1 VTTLPGRIGRTAKRS
16 GYVER
21 WARAAGA
28 DAHPPLTKTT
38 RSPSVALVSDTEPL
52 RLHIG
57 GTEAR
62 AGWKILNIQPGPH
75 VDYVGT
81 AVSLA
86 PFADASV
93 AEVYASHVL
102 EHLGFRDELPLALGE
117 IHRVLVPGGVVRISV
132 PDFETLC
139 RLFVHPEVPAEQKFS
154 LMMHV
159 FGAQEDPYDLHKV
172 GFTADFMFAFL
183 AQAGFQRFRRVENF
197 DLFNDFSRAQRFG
210 VPISLNV
217 EAYK

>member
-1 VTTLPGRIGRTAKRS
+1 M
-16 GYVER
+16 
-21 WARAAGA
+21 
-28 DAHPPLTKTT
+28 
-38 RSPSVALVSDTEPL
+38 SDPQPL

-62 AGWKILNIQPGPH
+62 AGWKILNIQPGPA

-81 AVSLA
+81 CVSLA
-86 PFADASV
+86 QFADGSV

-102 EHLGFRDELPLALGE
+102 EHLGFREEIPRALAE
-117 IHRVLVPGGVVRISV
+117 IYRVLVPDGRLSVSV
-132 PDFETLC
+132 PDFDVLC
-139 RLFVHPEVPAEQKFS
+139 RLFTHPELPADQKFS
-154 LMMHV
+154 IMMHV
-159 FGAQEDPYDLHKV
+159 FGAQEDAHDLHKI
-172 GFTADFMFAFL
+172 GFTQDFLAAFL

-197 DLFNDFSRAQRFG
+197 DLFNDFSKAQRFG